1 MNQFTQRGFSLIEVM
16 VSLLILAIGIVA
28 GLGMTQAGQNGL
40 EAGRRIS
47 HATGLAQAMM
57 EEEVSISYAELL
69 GGNLEGEDA
78 VDGFRR
84 TWTVS
89 PDRPGAHWLTIQ
101 ITVEWKDRTGRS
113 HQVRLVTLRA
123 EGVVP

>member
-1 MNQFTQRGFSLIEVM
+1 MRGFSLIEVV
-16 VSLLILAIGIVA
+16 VSMLILAIGMVA

-40 EAGRRIS
+40 EAGRHLS
-47 HATGLAQAMM
+47 YATGLAQAIM

-69 GGNLEGEDA
+69 GGSLEGEDE

-84 TWTVS
+84 IWAIQ
-89 PDRPGAHWLTIQ
+89 PDTPGTRFLTIQ
-101 ITVEWKDRTGRS
+101 VAVEWKGKTGRP
-113 HQVRLVTLRA
+113 HQMQLVSIRA